1 MCCGIVSMGTFMM
14 ATYSYFNQNDLLSNS
29 FPIARWIPIIAIL
42 FCYGG
47 FALGLGSIPY
57 MLQVWL
63 KFCTRVDK
71 IN

>member
-47 FALGLGSIPY
+47 FALGLPY